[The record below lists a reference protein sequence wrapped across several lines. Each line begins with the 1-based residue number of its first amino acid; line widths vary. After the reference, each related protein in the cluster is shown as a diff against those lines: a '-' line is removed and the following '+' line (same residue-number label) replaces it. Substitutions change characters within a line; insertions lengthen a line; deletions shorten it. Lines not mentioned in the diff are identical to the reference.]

1 MADNIPYYGIKYK
14 VVEYDKDKFV
24 LIPDSLVKGYSD
36 MIVFRSQGEAYP
48 IPVND
53 DDYRNPYIVMNVR
66 ALDELEMIYEMDGDE
81 KFYEDNKDTITFVDL
96 SGGKGNRTSSEIN
109 LGVLKKQGK
118 VATYVMDEAIPSAL
132 LNEKA
137 LNELLEVKDQ
147 KELKLLI
154 ERYKKDLNSFS
165 NFSKKGVS
173 KVTFVDGKPRS
184 IETDRRTMIA
194 YDKVKIEE
202 AKIASRKDVSYQGFR
217 KYMLERIFSHDEEIE
232 RVVLALYMNY
242 TAEKGDSM
250 KSILL
255 VGPTGTGKTETVE
268 CAANYL
274 GLPYVSVNT
283 ANLVPQGI
291 RGVCMEEAFCSLL
304 ERANKDVALAQR
316 GIFFLDEFDKLNDLK
331 LDIKEPVRHILLTY
345 MQGGVFPVAT
355 EHYHFTF
362 ETAMLNKMYAGVFE
376 RIQNEK
382 STMGFGSQIGK
393 KIPLGTSEEIRQKI
407 LDEGYYT
414 EEELSRIRV
423 ILGYEEL
430 TREAKKD
437 ILLHSKSNE
446 LANRINR
453 YKRQFNVSLVPEDSF
468 IDALLDLLEHPKSG
482 KKKTGMRNVNNEIE
496 ELLTYA
502 ERTICDEESS
512 KPKTLVL
519 TRDTVEDPRKFD
531 LY

>member
-1 MADNIPYYGIKYK
+1 
-14 VVEYDKDKFV
+14 
-24 LIPDSLVKGYSD
+24 
-36 MIVFRSQGEAYP
+36 
-48 IPVND
+48 
-53 DDYRNPYIVMNVR
+53 
-66 ALDELEMIYEMDGDE
+66 
-81 KFYEDNKDTITFVDL
+81 
-96 SGGKGNRTSSEIN
+96 
-109 LGVLKKQGK
+109 
-118 VATYVMDEAIPSAL
+118 
-132 LNEKA
+132 
-137 LNELLEVKDQ
+137 
-147 KELKLLI
+147 
-154 ERYKKDLNSFS
+154 
-165 NFSKKGVS
+165 
-173 KVTFVDGKPRS
+173 
-184 IETDRRTMIA
+184 MIA

-217 KYMLERIFSHDEEIE
+217 KYMLERIFGHDEEIE
-232 RVVLALYMNY
+232 RIALALYMNY

-291 RGVCMEEAFCSLL
+291 RGVCMEEAFCSLV
-304 ERANKDVALAQR
+304 ERGNKDIALAQR
-316 GIFFLDEFDKLNDLK
+316 GILFLDEFDKLNDLK

-362 ETAMLNKMYAGVFE
+362 ETAMLNKMFAGVFE
-376 RIQNEK
+376 RIQKVE
-382 STMGFGSQIGK
+382 STMGFGGQIRK
-393 KIPLGTSEEIRQKI
+393 TIPLGTPREIRQKI
-407 LDEGYYT
+407 IDEEYYT
-414 EEELSRIRV
+414 PEEITRIGI
-423 ILGYEEL
+423 ILGYDEL
-430 TREAKKD
+430 TRETKRD

-453 YKRQFNVSLVPEDSF
+453 YKRQFNVSLVPEESF
-468 IDALLDLLEHPKSG
+468 IDALLDHLDESQS
-482 KKKTGMRNVNNEIE
+482 GMRNVNNEIE

-502 ERTICDEESS
+502 ERAVCNDESS

-519 TRDTVEDPRKFD
+519 TRDTVENPRKFD